1 MKGANSFD
9 DSEMVS
15 SESMNWF
22 EVMSLLTSESELPI
36 SLKEVNLLISVDDL
50 TFLNLMNLFFEKVMS
65 RDSMIIFLS
74 R

>member
-9 DSEMVS
+9 DSEIVS